1 MLRKCAGTKQRTLTC
16 KNQLKYI
23 MRQIMKY
30 KLMAILTAFALLASP
45 VFAKDDKKIEL
56 FDSENYPEHYC
67 LALNIYYET
76 RSSNLADQ
84 AAVANV
90 VINRTNDRRYP
101 DTICGVVKQG
111 IKDSNGNMIKNK
123 CQFSWYCDGKD
134 DIPLNVNVWV
144 EAQMLAWQIVENGKY
159 RGLTEGATHYHA
171 TYVSPAWAKDLQLI
185 GRIGEH
191 IFYRWE
197 N

>member
-1 MLRKCAGTKQRTLTC
+1 M
-16 KNQLKYI
+16 KNI
-23 MRQIMKY
+23 
-30 KLMAILTAFALLASP
+30 ILALLLTFASAANANTGQP
-45 VFAKDDKKIEL
+45 SIQLYIQE
-56 FDSENYPEHYC
+56 EYPQHYC
-67 LALNIYYET
+67 LALNIYFEARGST
-76 RSSNLADQ
+76 LADR

-90 VINRTNDRRYP
+90 VINRVNDRRYP

-111 IKDSNGNMIKNK
+111 IRGSDGNMLRNQ
-123 CQFSWYCDGKD
+123 CQFSWYCDGKSD
-134 DIPLNVNVWV
+134 VPTDTDMWV
-144 EAQMLAWQIVENGKY
+144 SSQMLAWSMIEDGKY

-171 TYVSPAWAKDLQLI
+171 TYVNPRWARELQLI

>member
-1 MLRKCAGTKQRTLTC
+1 MRTKSSIMFGLNNPRG
-16 KNQLKYI
+16 KNMNKFLF
-23 MRQIMKY
+23 
-30 KLMAILTAFALLASP
+30 AALLAVTTLSTS
-45 VFAKDDKKIEL
+45 FAKEVKAEV
-56 FDSENYPEHYC
+56 FTQEAYPQHYC
-67 LALNIYYET
+67 LAQNIYFES
-76 RSSNLADQ
+76 RGSNLADM

-101 DTICGVVKQG
+101 DTICEVVQQG
-111 IKDSNGNMIKNK
+111 KKHPDGSMKRNQ
-123 CQFSWYCDGKD
+123 CQFSWYCDGKSD
-134 DIPLNVNVWV
+134 KPTNIDAWIK
-144 EAQMLAWQIVENGKY
+144 AQYIAWQMIEAGKY

-171 TYVSPAWAKDLQLI
+171 NYVNPKWAKDFTLI